1 MKLFDVVALAVSA
14 GFAVGCRTPQAPV
27 GPRPGE
33 SADLVLA
40 GGDIW
45 TMDAAHPHVTAL
57 AVRAGK
63 IVALGSDREI
73 AAWIG
78 PSTRTVALAG
88 RAVTPGLIDAHC
100 HLYGL
105 GMDLE
110 NISVRDT
117 ASEADAAAVVA
128 ASAQLKN
135 FRVGTWL
142 IGRGWDQNR
151 WPGGAFPTKNSLDKI
166 NAPWDLAPVNVK
178 DQTLASMPILL
189 RRVDGHAI
197 WVNSAAL
204 RIAGITK
211 ATPDVP
217 GGKIIRDANGEPT
230 GVFVDNAVDLIEAHL
245 PKPDAA
251 TRTAR
256 IVNASKVAVSLGLT
270 GVHEMGIDEE
280 TAVAYREL
288 AKAGKL
294 PLHVHAFLAGD
305 PKTASELAKHAP
317 VAPVGRFAMPGVKF
331 FADGALGSRGAR
343 LYADYDDDHGNLGLW
358 VTEPSEL
365 TRVVNAAVDGGW
377 EVAVHA
383 IGDAGVGATLDAF
396 TAARSTHRT
405 GPTAAIKLRIE
416 HAQVVAPADVQRMV
430 TTHAIASMQ
439 PTHATSDMPWAEKR
453 VGASRIK
460 GAYAWRTMLQN
471 DIPLAA
477 GSDFP
482 VEEPAP
488 LLGVYAAVTRQ
499 DAAGKPDGGW
509 YATQTLTL
517 DEALAAFTIGA
528 AFAAGEADQ
537 RGMLAVGRA
546 ADLTM
551 YDRKLE
557 ASRQLLETK
566 IVMTVVD
573 GDVVF
578 DATGAAE

>member
-1 MKLFDVVALAVSA
+1 MKLFDVCSLALAVSA
-14 GFAVGCRTPQAPV
+14 GVGTACHKPQPPQ

-33 SADLVLA
+33 SADLVFA

-63 IVALGSDREI
+63 IVALGTDRDV

-110 NISVRDT
+110 NISVRDAT
-117 ASEADAAAVVA
+117 SEADAVALVA
-128 ASAQLKN
+128 ASEQLKN
-135 FRVGTWL
+135 WRLHTWL
-142 IGRGWDQNR
+142 VGRGWDQNR
-151 WPGGAFPTKNSLDKI
+151 WPGGAFPSKKSLDSVL
-166 NAPWDLAPVNVK
+166 PPFSLSRP
-178 DQTLASMPILL
+178 LLPILL

-197 WVNSAAL
+197 WVNSDAL

-211 ATPDVP
+211 DTPDVP

-270 GVHEMGIDEE
+270 GVHEMGIDDE
-280 TAVAYREL
+280 TAATYREL
-288 AKAGKL
+288 AKTGQL
-294 PLHVHAFLAGD
+294 PLHVHAFLAGN
-305 PKTASELAKHAP
+305 PKTASELAKNAP
-317 VAPVGRFAMPGVKF
+317 AAPVGRFAMPGVKF

-343 LYADYDDDHGNLGLW
+343 LYADYNDDHGNLGLW

-365 TRVVNAAVDGGW
+365 TRAVNAAVDGGW
-377 EVAVHA
+377 QVAVHA

-396 TAARSTHRT
+396 AAARSTHRS
-405 GPTAAIKLRIE
+405 GPANVIKLRIE
-416 HAQVVAPADVQRMV
+416 HAQVVAPADVKRMV
-430 TTHAIASMQ
+430 ATRAIASMQ

-460 GAYAWRTMLQN
+460 GAYAWRTMLEN

-488 LLGVYAAVTRQ
+488 LRGIYAAVTRQ
-499 DAAGKPDGGW
+499 DVAGTPADGW
-509 YATQTLTL
+509 YATQKLTL

-528 AFAAGEADQ
+528 AFAAGAADQ

-578 DATGAAE
+578 DATGAAQ